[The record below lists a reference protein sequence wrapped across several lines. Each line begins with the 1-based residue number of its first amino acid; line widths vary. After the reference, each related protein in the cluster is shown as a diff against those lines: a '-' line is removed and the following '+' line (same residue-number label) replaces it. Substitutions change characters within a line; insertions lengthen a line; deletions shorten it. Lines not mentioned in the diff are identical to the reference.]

1 MDNPLLLQKGD
12 PSRAPLFLIHDAGG
26 GIYNYHK
33 LHDIG
38 RPFYAISNPWQR
50 NGQRWEG
57 GMRAM
62 VDEYVR
68 LIRGLR
74 GKGDILVGGNYP
86 PSCKSR

>member
-1 MDNPLLLQKGD
+1 
-12 PSRAPLFLIHDAGG
+12 
-26 GIYNYHK
+26 
-33 LHDIG
+33 
-38 RPFYAISNPWQR
+38 
-50 NGQRWEG
+50 
-57 GMRAM
+57 MRAM